1 MSIKKKRFQGS
12 GKPKSYLVTA
22 LLASAAVA
30 YAIFVFVP
38 AQKTIVELRSTL
50 NERRQHILQA
60 NSLVLPLDQAAGQ
73 LAKTKLVSLEWKNE
87 APRHSTLAGQFAR
100 LSSEAQAAGVVVE
113 KFDPQPAVDMKVLA
127 QHAVVIQWKGDFS
140 QSFDF
145 VRRIEQ
151 LPGTVW
157 LRNLRLTRSEQ
168 PGTPLQGELTL
179 TIFVDRSDYAD

>member
-12 GKPKSYLVTA
+12 GRPKSYLVTA

-30 YAIFVFVP
+30 YALFVFVP
-38 AQKTIVELRSTL
+38 AQKKIVELRSTL

-60 NSLVLPLDQAAGQ
+60 NSLVLPLDQASGQ
-73 LAKTKLVSLEWKNE
+73 LAKTKLVTLEWQKE
-87 APRHSTLAGQFAR
+87 APRPSTLAGHFAR
-100 LSSEAQAAGVVVE
+100 LSSEAEAAGVTIE
-113 KFDPQPAVDMKVLA
+113 KFDPQPAVEMKVLA
-127 QHAVVIQWKGDFS
+127 QHAVVIQWKGDFA

-145 VRRIEQ
+145 IRRIEQ

-157 LRNLRLTRSEQ
+157 LRQLRMTRSEQ
-168 PGTPLQGELTL
+168 PRSPLQGELTL